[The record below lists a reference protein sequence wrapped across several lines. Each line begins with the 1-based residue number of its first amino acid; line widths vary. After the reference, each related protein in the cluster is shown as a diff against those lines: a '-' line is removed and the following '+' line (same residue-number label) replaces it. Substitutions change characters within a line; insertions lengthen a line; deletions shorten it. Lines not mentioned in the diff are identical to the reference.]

1 MFQKKMFLFYV
12 FLIALLMLP
21 MGASADDEIQ
31 LAKTFTSF
39 TPVFMNGHEG
49 DMDWIG
55 GFTGTGDIYEGATEM
70 GTVTFAAT
78 LINPPMSYTDTY
90 EYVQMKM
97 VNTITGMGTFEVNGI
112 ALSLN
117 SSTFPTDYNTT
128 LSWTGSI
135 SNGTGSLSSLVG
147 LSAGTFQVNMATFAA
162 TGTELILY
170 RLGY

>member
-49 DMDWIG
+49 DMDWIE
-55 GFTGTGDIYEGATEM
+55 GFTGTGDIYQGATEM
-70 GTVTFAAT
+70 GTVTFA
-78 LINPPMSYTDTY
+78 DTY